1 MALEQ
6 LITLP
11 LRVGVRAANLTLRV
25 TGEAAGRAF
34 MVAEQVVRV
43 VRPEAEPEPAP
54 MAAPTRAPSA
64 RPPAPSAR
72 PPAPSAR
79 PPAPSAR
86 PPALRPNGT
95 IAAATTP
102 TPTPSTEPSARAP
115 LPRLDQE
122 PDHVSEEPV
131 LVEEF
136 ADPGA
141 EDGAGAEVTVDEPWA
156 GYRQLTAQEL
166 IERLVALSPEEL
178 AAVQLYEG
186 THRRRDT
193 VLTAVEHQLRL
204 AS

>member
-1 MALEQ
+1 MSLDD

-34 MVAEQVVRV
+34 IVAEQVVRV
-43 VRPEAEPEPAP
+43 VRPEAEPQPAP
-54 MAAPTRAPSA
+54 PPEPESAPPARSNSATATAEPPPAPA
-64 RPPAPSAR
+64 PPAPAPPATRPPAPE
-72 PPAPSAR
+72 PP
-79 PPAPSAR
+79 
-86 PPALRPNGT
+86 T
-95 IAAATTP
+95 
-102 TPTPSTEPSARAP
+102 RAP

-131 LVEEF
+131 LVEAF

-141 EDGAGAEVTVDEPWA
+141 EDGAGAQVTIDEPWT
-156 GYRQLTAQEL
+156 GYRQLTAQEV
-166 IERLVALSPEEL
+166 IGQLVALSPEEL

-186 THRRRDT
+186 THRRRET

-204 AS
+204 TS